1 MAKQKATANQYDGS
15 RPLVDKYETRYFKYL
30 GALRET
36 GADVIAAFGS
46 RDIKQIKQAI
56 MVKNY

>member
-15 RPLVDKYETRYFKYL
+15 RPLVDKCETRHFQYL
-30 GALRET
+30 GFLRET
-36 GADVIAAFGS
+36 GADAIAAFGN

-56 MVKNY
+56 VLKSY